1 MRSGGIAV
9 FRPRY
14 ISYLTIG
21 LALFLAIYVWLI
33 ISQLRPQEAPALVS
47 NPAILKLMSNEAWIN
62 KPYVTRAI
70 QQFEQKT
77 GVKVEVERVPSNSA
91 VSIIKKKFAVNVI
104 PDLVM
109 FYGGAQMNALHPEQS
124 FVNFTE
130 APWVNDLKPYVVPH
144 ITNNFEIYGFPLW
157 EDSINGII
165 YNRTLFEQ
173 LGIEVPTSKMS
184 FYAACER
191 LMNAGVTPFYIGF
204 KDIWPIYSQ
213 FGLSTIE
220 QKYPDMVTRLNRN
233 QLKFTDMPEM
243 KDYLNWYQTLADKG
257 YLGSSFSNNSWEG
270 QSEALRNGEY
280 GMAIGSDTYIH
291 RELQTDGNRT
301 QFDLMPFYFGF
312 NETGN
317 YVRNDLIM
325 IYVNANGSSVQQ
337 AQQFIEMTLGSLD
350 QIYQD
355 VYTEPLFNSV
365 SLNSNTSE
373 RSELVANGR
382 ENKIVD
388 AFSSLVIGFAPE
400 EMSVPIQEMLLGRI
414 TQDEALRLMEEIRL
428 KNAKDEG
435 TPGF

>member
-1 MRSGGIAV
+1 MFRSKFIG
-9 FRPRY
+9 
-14 ISYLTIG
+14 YLTVG
-21 LALFLAIYVWLI
+21 LALFLAINVWFLV
-33 ISQLRPQEAPALVS
+33 SQLKPQETPASEL
-47 NPAILKLMSNEAWIN
+47 NPTILKLLANEAWIN
-62 KPYVTRAI
+62 KPYVIRAI

-77 GVKVEVERVPSNSA
+77 GVKVEVESVPSNSA

-124 FVNFTE
+124 FVNFSDE
-130 APWVNDLKPYVVPH
+130 PWVKELKPYVIPQ

-157 EDSINGII
+157 EGAINGII

-173 LGIEVPTSKMS
+173 LGIEIPTSKQS

-191 LMNAGVTPFYIGF
+191 LMNAGVIPFYVGF

-213 FGLSTIE
+213 FGLSTLE

-233 QLKFTDMPEM
+233 QLKFADMPEM
-243 KDYLNWYQTLADKG
+243 KDYLDWYQILAEEG

-270 QSEALRNGEY
+270 QREALRSGEY
-280 GMAIGSDTYIH
+280 GMAIGSDTYIRH
-291 RELQTDGNRT
+291 ELQTDGNGT
-301 QFDLMPFYFGF
+301 QFGLMPFYFGF

-325 IYVNANGSSVQQ
+325 IYVNANGSSVHQ
-337 AQQFIEMTLGSLD
+337 AQKFIEMTAGSLD
-350 QIYQD
+350 QMYQD

-365 SLNSNTSE
+365 SSNLNTSK
-373 RSELVANGR
+373 RSELAANGR
-382 ENKIVD
+382 EDKIVD

-414 TQDEALRLMEEIRL
+414 TQAEALRLMEEIRV
-428 KNAKDEG
+428 KNAKEEG